1 LDLNLFFTTIKTT
14 KSNCPL
20 PFAENRCERRDETT
34 DSCFLLRERQI
45 LSAQPA
51 EDEAGKEQRDVTGGV
66 FMKRVMI
73 IAAAML
79 MGSNLASAAEAIEGN
94 WKTASGETAAIG
106 PCGSAFCVTV
116 KTGKHAG
123 KQIGKLS
130 GKGNSYSGEITDP
143 ANDKTYSGSAT
154 VSGSSLSMKGCV
166 LKVLCKSQ
174 TWTRL

>member
-1 LDLNLFFTTIKTT
+1 MDLNLFFTTIKTT
-14 KSNCPL
+14 QFDLPL
-20 PFAENRCERRDETT
+20 PFAEHRSECRYAATN
-34 DSCFLLRERQI
+34 SCFLLRERQI
-45 LSAQPA
+45 LSALPA

-66 FMKRVMI
+66 FMKRVTM
-73 IAAAML
+73 IAAALL
-79 MGSNLASAAEAIEGN
+79 MGSNLALAAEAIEGN

-106 PCGSAFCVTV
+106 ACGNAFCVTV
-116 KTGKHAG
+116 KTGKFAG

-154 VSGSSLSMKGCV
+154 VSGSTMSMKGCV